1 MKSRLCMIAVAA
13 SLIGSTAGA
22 QSLKLKQ
29 LFAADR
35 TKVAEEAKEA
45 SDACGTPIS
54 FQMNYATYSS
64 ALDDVNN
71 QSPWAY
77 AANVSD
83 ALKRVCSS
91 DDGKAAVR
99 GKIRTVTVAHGDQES
114 MSLSNGTFAYA
125 VPYSGHSPASIVRW
139 LENNL

>member
-1 MKSRLCMIAVAA
+1 MKSSFCMIAVAA
-13 SLIGSTAGA
+13 SLFGSAADA

-45 SDACGTPIS
+45 SDACGTPIG
-54 FQMNYATYSS
+54 FQMSYATYSA

-71 QSPWAY
+71 QPPWAY

-91 DDGKAAVR
+91 DEGKAAVR
-99 GKIRTVTVAHGDQES
+99 ARIRTVTVAHGDRES
-114 MSLSNGTFAYA
+114 MSLSGGTFAYA

-139 LENNL
+139 LEDNL